1 MTAALAL
8 ALAGLVAGGG
18 APGGS
23 GPDSTIAAWLRN
35 DPDRPRVTLW
45 LDREDPYDR
54 GDRARVYFRLEQD
67 AYVTVVRIDTDGRI
81 RILFPLEPWED
92 GFARAGKTYE
102 VVGRD
107 RDEAFR
113 VTDYPGV
120 GYVFAIASEDPF
132 DFSRITRGDH
142 WDYRAISDG
151 RVRGDPYVAVTD
163 LAAQIAPG
171 DAWDYDVAE
180 YYVERRYDYPRF
192 VCYDCHTYASY
203 YAWDPYR
210 TYCSRFRIVIYN
222 DPFYYPYRYYP
233 YRFYGGTR
241 VVFVRPIRPGP
252 RYVFKDRDPRNDYI
266 TRVAQRP
273 RTDDR
278 RVYERDRTSADVGG
292 RGAVPAPVAPRPR
305 GGAGTE
311 RATPRSAPAP
321 APAPSEE
328 RRAEPRRT
336 VEPDRAGPRPD
347 TRVAP
352 ERREEQAPEAGG
364 RRILPGQS
372 DPDGLRSVPA
382 PGRRQS
388 GEWDRRRDPAP
399 DRGGAAQDE
408 MRLPASRRG
417 GGERGEQ
424 RPEARELGPAR
435 REAPQRD
442 APPDRGTVEP
452 GRRGGEVGR
461 GQGGDPEVRRGG
473 VGEPSR
479 ERPAPRSTGEPE
491 LKRRRP

>member
-8 ALAGLVAGGG
+8 ALAGLVTGGS
-18 APGGS
+18 APGV
-23 GPDSTIAAWLRN
+23 PAPTATIAAWLRSG
-35 DPDRPRVTLW
+35 PDRPRVTLW

-102 VVGRD
+102 VVGRG

-132 DFSRITRGDH
+132 DFSRVTRGDH

-163 LAAQIAPG
+163 LAAEIAPG

-203 YAWDPYR
+203 YYWDPYS

-305 GGAGTE
+305 GGAGAE
-311 RATPRSAPAP
+311 RAEPRSPP
-321 APAPSEE
+321 SSEE
-328 RRAEPRRT
+328 RRAEPRRRL
-336 VEPDRAGPRPD
+336 EPDRGGLSPD

-352 ERREEQAPEAGG
+352 ERREEGAPDLRG
-364 RRILPGQS
+364 RRTSPPQS
-372 DPDGLRSVPA
+372 DSDGLRSAPA
-382 PGRRQS
+382 PAPERRRS
-388 GEWDRRRDPAP
+388 ADRDRDPVADRRRAP
-399 DRGGAAQDE
+399 EDE
-408 MRLPASRRG
+408 VRPPASR
-417 GGERGEQ
+417 GGER
-424 RPEARELGPAR
+424 RPEAREA
-435 REAPQRD
+435 APERRD
-442 APPDRGTVEP
+442 APRREEPADRGTVERS
-452 GRRGGEVGR
+452 RRGGEAGPGR
-461 GQGGDPEVRRGG
+461 APEVRR
-473 VGEPSR
+473 EPSR